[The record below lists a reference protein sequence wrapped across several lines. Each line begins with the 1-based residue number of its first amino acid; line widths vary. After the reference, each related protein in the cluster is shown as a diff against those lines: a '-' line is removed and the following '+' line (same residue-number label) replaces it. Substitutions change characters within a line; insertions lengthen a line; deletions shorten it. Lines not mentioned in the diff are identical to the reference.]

1 MKKIIAA
8 VLAALVSVAAL
19 AAKTKVVTTIF
30 PAYDWAREIIGSNNA
45 DITMLLD
52 NGVDLHS
59 YQPTIQDI
67 AKISNCDVFVYVG
80 GESDAWVADVLRTAK
95 NKKMKVVNL
104 MEVMGDR
111 AKAEELKE
119 GMEAEEEDDHE
130 HGHDG
135 DDDEEE
141 EELDEHVWLSLRNA
155 QLLTGA
161 ICDAL
166 VQVDPKHA
174 SGFRKNCQEYNK
186 KLAALDEEYNA
197 VVKTSSQKTL
207 VFCDRFPFRY
217 MVDDYGLDY
226 FAAFV
231 GCSAETEASF
241 KTVAFLA
248 SKADELS
255 LKNVIVIES
264 SDKKIARTV
273 NSNSKNP
280 SRGILVLDSMQSV
293 TGKDAKNGTTYLS
306 VMKKNLG
313 VLKAV
318 LD

>member
-59 YQPTIQDI
+59 YQPTIKDI

-119 GMEAEEEDDHE
+119 GMEAEEEDEHE

-166 VQVDPKHA
+166 VKVDPKHA

-226 FAAFV
+226 FAAFA

-306 VMKKNLG
+306 VMKKNLD
-313 VLKAV
+313 VLKAA